1 MKRFKHWK
9 LAIIIAAGFTAGAVG
24 TFWYMT
30 DSFEDVFPNPPPG
43 AVETDFRLPE
53 FEGDMFTPRRAV
65 YDGNNLVLTLRSN
78 VLYPEPLEEVTLSK
92 GSERGTVSFHSIS
105 DGEFDVIVT
114 DPPADLDGAVLELPA
129 VSIEHESSI
138 SVSLDSETFTGPGDM
153 TYRFTHL
160 GSKSDSTTVQPRI
173 DYEPDDPSAPSIS
186 IARIQNG
193 EESVHAI
200 RAGGK
205 FDPANGFIFGR
216 LVFPIEA
223 RTLMERDGAELV
235 ITQYSRIVRDS
246 IVMPAGLVPVGDLH
260 SFSTSSQE
268 TR

>member
-9 LAIIIAAGFTAGAVG
+9 LAIVIAAGFAAGAAG
-24 TFWYMT
+24 AFWYMT
-30 DSFEDVFPNPPPG
+30 YPPDDVGPDPSPG
-43 AVETDFRLPE
+43 AVEADFRLPE
-53 FEGDMFTPRRAV
+53 FEGDMFTPQRAV
-65 YDGNNLVLTLRSN
+65 YDGDRLVLTLKSN

-92 GSERGTVSFHSIS
+92 GSERGTVSFYSIG
-105 DGEFDVIVT
+105 DGEFDVVVT
-114 DPPADLDGAVLELPA
+114 DPPADIDGAVLELPA

-160 GSKSDSTTVQPRI
+160 GSKSDSTAVRPRI
-173 DYEPDDPSAPSIS
+173 DYESDDLSAPSIS
-186 IARIQNG
+186 SARIQNG
-193 EESVHAI
+193 AESVYAVG
-200 RAGGK
+200 AEGK

-223 RTLMERDGAELV
+223 KALMERDGAELV
-235 ITQYSRIVRDS
+235 ITQYSQIVRDS
-246 IVMPAGLVPVGDLH
+246 IVMPAGLVTAGDLYAV
-260 SFSTSSQE
+260 STSSQE

>member
-1 MKRFKHWK
+1 MKRFKYRQ
-9 LAIIIAAGFTAGAVG
+9 LAIIIIAGFAASAVG
-24 TFWYMT
+24 AFWYIT
-30 DSFEDVFPNPPPG
+30 DPFEDVGPNPPPG
-43 AVETDFRLPE
+43 VVETDFRLPE

-65 YDGNNLVLTLRSN
+65 YDGDRLVLTLRSN

-92 GSERGTVSFHSIS
+92 GSERGTVSFHSIG
-105 DGEFDVIVT
+105 DGEFDVVVT
-114 DPPADLDGAVLELPA
+114 DPPTDLDGAVLELPA

-160 GSKSDSTTVQPRI
+160 GSKSDSTAVRPRI
-173 DYEPDDPSAPSIS
+173 DYESDDPSAPSIS
-186 IARIQNG
+186 EARIQAG
-193 EESVHAI
+193 QDSVHAI

-223 RTLMERDGAELV
+223 KALMERDGAELV
-235 ITQYSRIVRDS
+235 ITQYSEIVRDS
-246 IVMPAGLVPVGDLH
+246 IVMPAGLVPAGDRNAVA
-260 SFSTSSQE
+260 TSSQE